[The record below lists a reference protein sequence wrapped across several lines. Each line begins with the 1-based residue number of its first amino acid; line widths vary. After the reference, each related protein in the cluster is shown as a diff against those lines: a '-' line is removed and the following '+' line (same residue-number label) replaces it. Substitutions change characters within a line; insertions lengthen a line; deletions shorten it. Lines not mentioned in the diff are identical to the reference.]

1 MIYTKVFYLPRC
13 VKFHYAMAGVTVS
26 ALRLIRV
33 DIDTGEISD
42 DSSNTTETSP
52 QEIYSRNIETSLG
65 FGIGAVKV

>member
-1 MIYTKVFYLPRC
+1 
-13 VKFHYAMAGVTVS
+13 MAGVTVS

-33 DIDTGEISD
+33 DIDTAEISG

-52 QEIYSRNIETSLG
+52 QEKYSRNIETSLG